1 MRHTQMLD
9 KPRAMAYYYVNLPL
23 LNSETVQGHSCR
35 YRLIS
40 TPEANYQPEGPWK
53 MLWRGARPAEKR
65 EFYVLLKRQD

>member
-1 MRHTQMLD
+1 
-9 KPRAMAYYYVNLPL
+9 
-23 LNSETVQGHSCR
+23 
-35 YRLIS
+35 LIS